1 MTFSRLNGEENR
13 KENRQYSICLL
24 FNANKV
30 YDRQVIEG
38 IGHYLQST
46 KVDWDVY
53 LEEDCLARLNHLDN
67 WQVDGIIADFD
78 DPVIQSALT
87 DLDIPVIGV
96 GGSYSCAEDYPDVPY
111 VATDNEAVVNCAYQH
126 LKQKGLQRFA
136 FYGLPPDKEHRWALE
151 RERAIIALC
160 EKDGFGCSVY
170 RGHKTQPDT
179 WQYSMHKLADWI
191 ESLPLPVGVI
201 AVTDARARH
210 LLQACDKTNRLVP
223 DQVSIVGIDDDDIA
237 RNLSR
242 VSLSSVSQG
251 CFDMGFQA
259 AKLLHRQLNRQIAAK
274 LSEQKLKVLPT
285 PRVLVP
291 PMGIVQRQSTDFKAL
306 QDPYVIQAMHYVR
319 QHACQGIK
327 VEQVIDYV
335 GISRSNLEQRFVKE
349 CGHSLHTQIHN
360 EKLNRAC
367 KMLVETDTELAEI
380 ASCCGYP
387 SIQYLYAVFKK
398 HFAQTPKQ
406 YKREAAT
413 GIQ

>member
-1 MTFSRLNGEENR
+1 VKYSKLNR
-13 KENRQYSICLL
+13 QENRQYSISLL

-46 KVDWDVY
+46 TVDWDVY
-53 LEEDCLARLNHLDN
+53 LEEDCLARLNNLDN
-67 WQVDGIIADFD
+67 WEVDGIIADFD
-78 DPVIQSALT
+78 DPVMQSALS

-96 GGSYSCAEDYPDVPY
+96 GGSYQSADDYPDVPY

-136 FYGLPPDKEHRWALE
+136 FYGFPPDKEHRWALE

-160 EKDGFGCSVY
+160 QKDGFSCSVY
-170 RGHKTQPDT
+170 RGYKTQPET
-179 WQYSMHKLADWI
+179 WHYSMNRLADWI
-191 ESLPLPVGVI
+191 ESLPFPVGVI

-210 LLQACDKTNRLVP
+210 LLQACDKTSRLVP

-251 CFDMGFQA
+251 CFNMGFQA
-259 AKLLHRQLNRQIAAK
+259 AKLLHRQLNRQVAEKSPDQQAAK
-274 LSEQKLKVLPT
+274 FVA
-285 PRVLVP
+285 RVLVP
-291 PMGIVQRQSTDFKAL
+291 PMGIIQRQSTDFKAL

-319 QHACQGIK
+319 QHACRGIK

-335 GISRSNLEQRFVKE
+335 GISRSNLEQRFVQE
-349 CGHSLHTQIHN
+349 CGHSIHTEIHN

-367 KMLVETDTELAEI
+367 KMLTETDTGLGEI

-398 HFAQTPKQ
+398 HFGQTPNQ
-406 YKREAAT
+406 YKRDAV
-413 GIQ
+413 QFL